1 MAFVPTGR
9 AARLGVVG
17 ILAAGVVTAAITL
30 APGASADTVA
40 DRSTGLEAPNGEPPG
55 RAGDRVVGEDAVAST
70 GEVGAGRAAGTPRT
84 GRGLFSETYVKPI
97 GGETIQTSDQ
107 QIAAQ
112 GCQIPAEPGRT
123 CPASIASGTA
133 VTVQFTAEVGVD
145 AVVVNAG
152 MQVTVGETRTITTTC
167 GPVPLKPEELLFGF
181 AIFKKRDFEV
191 RESVPFGGEENDTV
205 LGRGSVFEPFGM
217 DCRPGPRP

>member
-1 MAFVPTGR
+1 MAFVPQGR
-9 AARLGVVG
+9 AARFGVVG
-17 ILAAGVVTAAITL
+17 ILAAGIVTAAITL
-30 APGASADTVA
+30 APSATADTTA
-40 DRSTGLEAPNGEPPG
+40 DRSTGLSAPDGEPPG
-55 RAGDRVVGEDAVAST
+55 RAGDRVVGEDVVAPT
-70 GEVGAGRAAGTPRT
+70 GEIGPGRAAGTPRA

-97 GGETIQTSDQ
+97 GGERVETSDQ

-112 GCQIPAEPGRT
+112 GCQVPDGDRN

-152 MQVTVGETRTITTTC
+152 MSVTVGETRTITTTC
-167 GPVPLKPEELLFGF
+167 GPVPLKSDELLFGF
-181 AIFKKRDFEV
+181 AIFKKRDFEI

-205 LGRGSVFEPFGM
+205 LGRGTVFEPFGM